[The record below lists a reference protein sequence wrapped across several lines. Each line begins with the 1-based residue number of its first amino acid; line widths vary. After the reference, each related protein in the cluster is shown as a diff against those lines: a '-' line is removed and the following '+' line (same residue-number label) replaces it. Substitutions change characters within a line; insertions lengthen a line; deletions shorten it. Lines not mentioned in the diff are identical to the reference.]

1 MNSILIVTAHP
12 DDEVFG
18 CGGTIARHISNGDKV
33 AIHFMTDGV
42 SARDYDNSVEAQI
55 RKESALIALNELGV
69 DADNVTFGD
78 FPDNQMDTVPLI
90 KVAKSVEESL
100 AKVKPRIIY
109 THFSDDLNVDH
120 RITHQAVM
128 TACRPQSH
136 STVKEI
142 YCYEVMSST
151 EWNSHS
157 QNKFN
162 PNKHINIDDF
172 WSKKLAALN
181 AYSREL
187 RAFPHSRSIEAIEAL
202 AIWRGASVG
211 LNKAEAFQIERII
224 EV

>member
-1 MNSILIVTAHP
+1 MNSILIVAAHP
-12 DDEVFG
+12 DDEVLG
-18 CGGTIARHISNGDKV
+18 CGGTIARHISHGDKV
-33 AIHFMTDGV
+33 IIHFMTDGV
-42 SARDYDNSVEAQI
+42 SARGYDNKEEVRF
-55 RKESALIALNELGV
+55 RKKSALIALNELGV
-69 DADNVTFGD
+69 DAANVTFSN
-78 FPDNQMDTVPLI
+78 FPDNQMDIVPLI
-90 KVAKSVEESL
+90 KVAKSIEEL
-100 AKVKPRIIY
+100 LIKFKPRVVY

-136 STVKEI
+136 SSVKEI

-151 EWNSHS
+151 EWNSYN

-162 PNKHINIDDF
+162 PNQYINISNF

-181 AYSREL
+181 AYSQEM
-187 RAFPHSRSIEAIEAL
+187 RAFPHSRSLEAIEAL

-224 EV
+224 AK